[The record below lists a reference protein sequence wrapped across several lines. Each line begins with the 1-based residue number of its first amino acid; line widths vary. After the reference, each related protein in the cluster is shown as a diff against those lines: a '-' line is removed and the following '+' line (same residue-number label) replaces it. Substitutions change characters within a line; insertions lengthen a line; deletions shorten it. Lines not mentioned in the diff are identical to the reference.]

1 MIRLPD
7 QLDLPELGVAAPPYA
22 LLTDV
27 ARAALR
33 DDGAEVVTATGSVV
47 AYPFTSI
54 ATGGLWRVTGTAT
67 TATGVR
73 PWRAFVK
80 LLQHP
85 RHWPLHHLVP
95 PAAFED
101 LCRLF
106 PWRDELD
113 IRAQVHDVLPDGLRV
128 PDVYALADLGE
139 DRVAVWMEDIDERD
153 DRWTDTTHATAARLL
168 ARLASRRTP
177 DRPAGACSVPPGF
190 AVRKVVD
197 SRAPMLAGALADD
210 ALWRRPLVAAA
221 FDGTYR
227 TDLSRALDR
236 IPALLAESE
245 ALPTALPHGDAAPV
259 NLLRPRDEPDT
270 FVAIDW
276 AFGCQLPLGFDLGQ
290 LLCGE
295 IEQGRGDAD
304 GLPGLLD
311 AIETGYVAGLADEGL
326 ATDRGVV
333 RRGLVLALATR
344 NVPGMIPW
352 EVTEGDGADPDTSA
366 FLGRRAALGRFVLDL
381 VLSR

>member
-7 QLDLPELGVAAPPYA
+7 QLDLPELGAAAPPSP
-22 LLTDV
+22 LLTEV
-27 ARAALR
+27 ARSALR
-33 DDGAEVVTATGSVV
+33 DDGAEVVTAAGSVV

-67 TATGVR
+67 TATGER

-85 RHWPLHHLVP
+85 RHWPLQHLVP
-95 PAAFED
+95 PAAFEE
-101 LCRLF
+101 LCLLF

-153 DRWTDTTHATAARLL
+153 ERWIDTTHAAAARLL
-168 ARLASRRTP
+168 ARLAARRTP
-177 DRPAGACSVPPGF
+177 DHPAGACSVPPGF

-197 SRAPMLAGALADD
+197 SLAPMLAGALADD
-210 ALWRRPLVAAA
+210 ALWRRPRVVAAL
-221 FDGTYR
+221 DDEYR
-227 TDLSRALDR
+227 ADLSRALDR
-236 IPALLAESE
+236 IPTLLEESE
-245 ALPTALPHGDAAPV
+245 TLPTALPHGDAAPV
-259 NLLRPRDEPDT
+259 NLLRPRAEPDT

-304 GLPGLLD
+304 GLPGLLE

-326 ATDRGVV
+326 DIDRDVV

-344 NVPGMIPW
+344 NLPGMIPW
-352 EVTEGDGADPDTSA
+352 EVTDGEGADPGTEA
-366 FLGRRAALGRFVLDL
+366 FLQRRAALGRFAMDL
-381 VLSR
+381 VLAG

>member
-1 MIRLPD
+1 MG
-7 QLDLPELGVAAPPYA
+7 LPELGAAAPPTA

-33 DDGAEVVTATGSVV
+33 DDGAEVVSAAGAVV

-54 ATGGLWRVTGTAT
+54 ATGGLWRVTGTARS
-67 TATGVR
+67 GSGER
-73 PWRAFVK
+73 SWRAFVK

-85 RHWPLHHLVP
+85 RHWSLRHVVP
-95 PAAFED
+95 TAVFEEM
-101 LCRLF
+101 CRLF
-106 PWRDELD
+106 PWRDELV
-113 IRAQVHDVLPDGLRV
+113 IRAGVHDVLPDGLRV
-128 PDVYALADLGE
+128 PEVYALADLGE
-139 DRVAVWMEDIDERD
+139 DRVAVWMEDIDDRD
-153 DRWTDTTHATAARLL
+153 DRWSDSTHADAARLL
-168 ARLASRRTP
+168 ARLAARRTP
-177 DRPAGACSVPPGF
+177 DRPAGACPVPPGF
-190 AVRKVVD
+190 GVRKLVD

-221 FDGTYR
+221 VDAAFR
-227 TDLSRALDR
+227 ADLSRAVDR
-236 IPALLAESE
+236 IPALLAEME
-245 ALPTALPHGDAAPV
+245 TLPTALPHGDAAPV
-259 NLLRPRDEPDT
+259 NLLRPRDEPGT

-295 IEQGRGDAD
+295 IELGRGDPD
-304 GLPGLLD
+304 GLPGLLE

-326 ATDRGVV
+326 DADRDVV

-352 EVTEGDGADPDTSA
+352 EVTDGDGADPATEA
-366 FLGRRAALGRFVLDL
+366 FLRRRAALGRFALDL
-381 VLSR
+381 VLS